1 MNNKS
6 KIKKY
11 DNGVLKTELSADGKT
26 VHFSIKVSDLKLL
39 FKTCSENF
47 DGSNIRR
54 GREREFIDYVLE
66 RMDEP
71 SMWNDD
77 TVKWALPFEEIFQ
90 EILESAE
97 DFVNYKES

>member
-1 MNNKS
+1 MGNKS
-6 KIKKY
+6 KGKKY
-11 DNGVLKTELSADGKT
+11 DNGALKTELSADGKT
-26 VHFSIKVSDLKLL
+26 VYFSLKVSDLKFL

-54 GREREFIDYVLE
+54 GKEQKFIDYVLE
-66 RMDEP
+66 RMNEP

-90 EILESAE
+90 EILEGAE
-97 DFVNYKES
+97 DFVNYKEI

>member
-1 MNNKS
+1 MNNREKR
-6 KIKKY
+6 KKY
-11 DNGVLKTELSADGKT
+11 ENGALKTELSDDGKI

-54 GREREFIDYVLE
+54 GKEQEFIDYVLE
-66 RMDEP
+66 RMSEP

-90 EILESAE
+90 EILEGAE
-97 DFVNYKES
+97 DFVNYKEN